1 MATRTPPDPATAGET
16 TAPALNGLDT
26 EVLGGV
32 VDMLMQNP
40 DGGRATFFA
49 NSEWKDGARVS
60 TRLTGY
66 KIDGELLHQNEREH
80 VIVAD
85 EPVEFGAR
93 DTAPAPPEMLLA
105 AMGSCI
111 AATANAYAA
120 LKGVR
125 LTRLDIAVE
134 SDVDL
139 HGFAG
144 LDAGVRPGL
153 VEIRTRITVGGDA
166 DEEVLREIALLGHQF
181 SVTRDTVQN
190 GTPVRPD
197 VRVVN

>member
-1 MATRTPPDPATAGET
+1 MATRTSPDPATAGEP
-16 TAPALNGLDT
+16 TAAAFNGLDT
-26 EVLGGV
+26 AILEGV
-32 VDMLMQNP
+32 VDMLKQNP

-49 NSEWKDGARVS
+49 NSHWEDGARVS

-66 KIDGELLHQNEREH
+66 KIDDELLGQNEREH

-85 EPVEFGAR
+85 EPVEFGAA
-93 DTAPAPPEMLLA
+93 DTAPAPPEMLMA
-105 AMGSCI
+105 AMASCI
-111 AATANAYAA
+111 AATANTYAA

-125 LTRLDIAVE
+125 LTRLDISVE

-153 VEIRTRITVGGDA
+153 AEIRTRITVAGDA
-166 DEEVLREIALLGHQF
+166 DDDVLREIALLGHQF

-190 GTPVRPD
+190 GTSVRPD